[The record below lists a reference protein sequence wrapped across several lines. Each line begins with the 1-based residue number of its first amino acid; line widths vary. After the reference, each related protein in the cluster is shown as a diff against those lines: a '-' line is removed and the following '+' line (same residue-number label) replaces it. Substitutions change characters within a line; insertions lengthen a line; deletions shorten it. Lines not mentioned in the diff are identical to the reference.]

1 MKIKILLIVLFA
13 CAICSGQT
21 SDMELPAYD
30 GDYRS
35 VSTPYY
41 PIYILKTEEIIL
53 FNDTISPA
61 DLSKALYKGIPN
73 YGSSFMIPK
82 AQVHLIIDK
91 DVAYETV
98 DMVKSQSASTTASK
112 LYFYYRA
119 SDEKRISSRVKA
131 IRYPNHS
138 SFFILNIPEHMLTQS
153 DLIKRD
159 SIKNTIPS
167 ELPVPPRPY
176 LLNTIRTVEQAIY
189 SVQQNAIDEVLNAK
203 NCISLTLKSDGLYRG
218 AGNRTALLEAEAIFD
233 LFSKY
238 DLVLLKFD
246 KDLLYQDYFNYLIV
260 LEAIQDRLKKVE
272 IIELSKEITEI
283 HKDAGIRLPCDD

>member
-1 MKIKILLIVLFA
+1 MKIKILLIILFA

-21 SDMELPAYD
+21 SDLELPVYN
-30 GDYRS
+30 GEYRS

-41 PIYILKTEEIIL
+41 PIYILKSEEIIL

-61 DLSKALYKGIPN
+61 DLSKALYKGIPK
-73 YGSSFMIPK
+73 YGSYFMIHQ
-82 AQVHLIIDK
+82 AQVHLIVDK

-98 DMVKSQSASTTASK
+98 DMVKSQIASTAASR

-131 IRYPNHS
+131 IRNPNHS
-138 SFFILNIPEHMLTQS
+138 SFFKLNIRDHMLTRS
-153 DLIKRD
+153 DLRRRD
-159 SIKNTIPS
+159 SIKKTIES
-167 ELPVPPRPY
+167 ELPVPPKPY
-176 LLNTIRTVEQAIY
+176 QINTIRTIEQAIY

-203 NCISLTLKSDGLYRG
+203 NCISFTLKPDGLYLG
-218 AGNRTALLEAEAIFD
+218 AGNRMVLLEAEAIFD

-246 KDLLYQDYFNYLIV
+246 KDLLYQDYFNYLIA
-260 LEAIQDRLKKVE
+260 LEVIQDRLNKVD

-283 HKDAGIRLPCDD
+283 HKDTGIRLPCDD